1 METIK
6 SVHDLAFVLVFIAL
20 VLAPLSGRS
29 QIGGFVMMNP
39 L

>member
-20 VLAPLSGRS
+20 VLAPRAIVTYLAVRR
-29 QIGGFVMMNP
+29 
-39 L
+39 